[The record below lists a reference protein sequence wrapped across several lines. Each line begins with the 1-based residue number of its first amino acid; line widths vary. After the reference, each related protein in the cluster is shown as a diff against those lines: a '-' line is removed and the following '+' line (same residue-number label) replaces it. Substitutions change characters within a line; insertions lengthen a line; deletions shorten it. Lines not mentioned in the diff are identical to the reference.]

1 MCGRY
6 AVTSA
11 PEAIRALFGYPEQP
25 NFPLRYNV
33 APTQP
38 IAIVRLMDGKRQFA
52 LVRWGLLP
60 SGVNARGES
69 VIDKPAFSAAMKRRR
84 CLVPADGFYEWK
96 AIGGGKQ
103 PRTREVRQTAGI
115 CRAVGDLDR
124 SQWRRNGNGG
134 NRNDAGQSHTCRH
147 P

>member
-60 SGVNARGES
+60 SRVKDPQGFHFGHQCAWRVGHRQTGFQRGDEAAALPRTGRRILRVEGNRGRQTTTYARS
-69 VIDKPAFSAAMKRRR
+69 PANRWHLPGCGRPGPVPMAEKWKRR
-84 CLVPADGFYEWK
+84 
-96 AIGGGKQ
+96 
-103 PRTREVRQTAGI
+103 
-115 CRAVGDLDR
+115 
-124 SQWRRNGNGG
+124 
-134 NRNDAGQSHTCRH
+134 QS
-147 P
+147 

>member
-25 NFPLRYNV
+25 NFPPRYNV

-60 SGVNARGES
+60 SWVKDPKDFTLVISGVLLLTRMRSLAKI
-69 VIDKPAFSAAMKRRR
+69 VI
-84 CLVPADGFYEWK
+84 
-96 AIGGGKQ
+96 
-103 PRTREVRQTAGI
+103 
-115 CRAVGDLDR
+115 
-124 SQWRRNGNGG
+124 
-134 NRNDAGQSHTCRH
+134 
-147 P
+147 

>member
-25 NFPLRYNV
+25 NFPPRYNV

-38 IAIVRLMDGKRQFA
+38 IAIVRLIEGKRQFA

-60 SGVNARGES
+60 SWVKDPKNFSLLINARGE
-69 VIDKPAFSAAMKRRR
+69 FSERQAGLR
-84 CLVPADGFYEWK
+84 CGYEVS
-96 AIGGGKQ
+96 ALPCSG
-103 PRTREVRQTAGI
+103 
-115 CRAVGDLDR
+115 
-124 SQWRRNGNGG
+124 
-134 NRNDAGQSHTCRH
+134 
-147 P
+147 